1 MAVYSRVCW
10 QDAAVRH
17 QPAFQSRLY
26 QTSYCWDVRDVVD
39 IREIRKGWRRRG
51 FQLLDL
57 LFPWQQEPHRGGF
70 FLHRLEKPFSNRRNI
85 QSGSGRAGLTAVC
98 ARCCSC
104 ACVCL
109 SFIFMFLFCTH
120 RLKNDTT
127 ENTSEGNH
135 NLCVTVHYIFRE
147 RKKKDKIWA
156 LMVLI
161 LVVFQGNPLLPPN
174 HRSVSLE
181 TKRWHVETMECFCC
195 KKKKYQRD
203 WESPTASAEAGDS
216 ISDKQHLF
224 FPSFHRGRTFRDRRG
239 EGNPEKRLSQGPSRL
254 GEFHRDIFKA
264 VLGFLRVHTPS
275 QGCLT
280 ELETL
285 CHSKNGFLHVFECN
299 ISILPLSY
307 SLYLTKISSL
317 SFWFDKPPHLFNILL

>member
-1 MAVYSRVCW
+1 M
-10 QDAAVRH
+10 RH

-39 IREIRKGWRRRG
+39 IREIRKGWRRCG

-104 ACVCL
+104 VCVCL

-135 NLCVTVHYIFRE
+135 NLCVTVYIQRE
-147 RKKKDKIWA
+147 IWD

-195 KKKKYQRD
+195 KKKNTSATGKVQLQVQRL
-203 WESPTASAEAGDS
+203 E
-216 ISDKQHLF
+216 
-224 FPSFHRGRTFRDRRG
+224 
-239 EGNPEKRLSQGPSRL
+239 
-254 GEFHRDIFKA
+254 
-264 VLGFLRVHTPS
+264 TPS
-275 QGCLT
+275 VINSTCSFPRFT
-280 ELETL
+280 EGEHSGTGEVKETQRKDWVKDL
-285 CHSKNGFLHVFECN
+285 HDLGNSTETFSKQSWVF
-299 ISILPLSY
+299 
-307 SLYLTKISSL
+307 
-317 SFWFDKPPHLFNILL
+317 